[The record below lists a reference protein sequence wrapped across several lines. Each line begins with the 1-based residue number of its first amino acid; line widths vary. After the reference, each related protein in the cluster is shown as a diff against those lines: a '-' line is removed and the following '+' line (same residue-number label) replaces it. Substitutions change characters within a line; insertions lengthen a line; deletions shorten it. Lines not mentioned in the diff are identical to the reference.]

1 LKYITAVIIL
11 LCLFTVRVSWADEE
25 YIGSIKVLDGTV
37 EVVRQGNVLHPVAGT
52 RLSDRDT
59 VKTGHDGSVG
69 IILRDN
75 TIFSLGPDS
84 TLNMK
89 EFRFDPQK
97 KDFSLVCRLMRG
109 TFIFISGV
117 IAKLSPE
124 SIKIETPDGTVAIRG
139 TRFAVQVQN

>member
-1 LKYITAVIIL
+1 MKNVTVVIIL
-11 LCLFTVRVSWADEE
+11 LSLLAVPVSWANEG
-25 YIGSIKVLDGTV
+25 YIGSIKTLGGTV
-37 EVVRQGNVLHPVAGT
+37 EVIRQGNVVHPVVGT
-52 RLSDRDT
+52 RLSERDT
-59 VKTGHDGSVG
+59 LKTGHDGSVG
-69 IILRDN
+69 IILRDD

-84 TLNMK
+84 TLDME

-97 KDFSLVCRLMRG
+97 RDYSLVCRLMRG

-139 TRFAVQVQN
+139 TRLAIQVQN